1 MIEGYYAAVSAM
13 SAMMA
18 EQQIIGNNI
27 ANLNTVGYKQDIPQ
41 ETEFERILFNA
52 LGPRSAMGNV
62 SESTGSVGRL
72 GAGIE
77 LLPTALDLT
86 TGPLVT
92 TDRPLDL
99 ALPNNGF
106 FRVLDTTGESI
117 YIRAGTFIRDTNG
130 TVVTPQ
136 GEKLTDINGDPITLA
151 PGDVR
156 VHTDGSVYLND
167 QFVAQVSVFDLP
179 AGEAWRK
186 VGLLHFQPHN
196 PESEPEQLVNPGILQ
211 GFLEQS
217 NVDPDQ
223 QMVEMMSVLR
233 IYEAAQAT
241 LSMTDETIAQA
252 VREVGR
258 VR

>member
-1 MIEGYYAAVSAM
+1 MIGGYYTAVSAM
-13 SAMMA
+13 AAMMA

-52 LGPRSAMGNV
+52 LGPRSALGNIAQA
-62 SESTGSVGRL
+62 SGPIGRL
-72 GAGIE
+72 GTGLE

-86 TGPLVT
+86 TGPLVAT
-92 TDRPLDL
+92 NRPLDL

-106 FRVLDTTGESI
+106 FRVLDASAQPI
-117 YIRAGTFIRDTNG
+117 YIRAGTFLRDSNG
-130 TVVTPQ
+130 TIVTPQ
-136 GEKLTDINGDPITLA
+136 GEILTDTNGDPITLG
-151 PGDVR
+151 PGTVVIR
-156 VHTDGSVYLND
+156 TDGSIFLD
-167 QFVAQVSVFDLP
+167 EQPVARIAIMDLP
-179 AGEAWRK
+179 DGEAWRK
-186 VGLLHFQPHN
+186 VGLLHFMPHN
-196 PESEPEQLVNPGILQ
+196 PTAQPEPLASPGLLQ

-217 NVDPDQ
+217 NVDPERQ
-223 QMVEMMSVLR
+223 IVEMMSVLR

-241 LSMTDETIAQA
+241 LGMTDESMSQA